1 MIRIESLYYAPV
13 KSLALASLER
23 ARLEKPGIPGD
34 RAFFIVDAEGRLAT
48 QREYGRL
55 VQVRPSYDAATGR
68 LELSFPDGRVVAG
81 VAEQGEAVTT
91 SFWEERAVEG
101 YAVPGDWGEALSEFI
116 GTKLTLVKAAKAGTS
131 FDGYPL
137 SLCSTASLNALA
149 RAAGRDAVDG
159 RRFRQNIYISGTA
172 PHEEDTWLGGEVRV
186 GSALL
191 RVKMLDPRCAMTTHS
206 PDTGEIDLNTL
217 KIIASY
223 RTDQPKQANFGVYCT
238 VAEPGEAAPGDDVVA
253 VGR

>member
-1 MIRIESLYYAPV
+1 MAIESLYCAPV
-13 KSLALASLER
+13 KSLALAPLER

-34 RAFFIVDAEGRLAT
+34 RAFFIVDGEGKLAT

-55 VQVRPSYDAATGR
+55 VQVRPAYDASSGH
-68 LELSFPDGRVVAG
+68 LVLSFPDGRVVEG
-81 VAEQGEAVTT
+81 VAEQGEAVATA
-91 SFWEERAVEG
+91 FWEERAVEG
-101 YAVPGDWGEALSEFI
+101 YAVRGEWSEALSEFI
-116 GTKLTLVKAAKAGTS
+116 GTKLTLVKAAKAGAS

-137 SLCSTASLNALA
+137 SMCSVASLDALA
-149 RAAGRDAVDG
+149 RAAGRETVDG
-159 RRFRQNIYISGTA
+159 RRFRQNIYVSGTA

-191 RVKMLDPRCAMTTHS
+191 RVKMLDSRCAVTTHS
-206 PDTGEIDLNTL
+206 PDTGEVDMNTL

-223 RTDQPKQANFGVYCT
+223 RTDQPKEVNFGVYCT
-238 VAEPGEAAPGDDVVA
+238 VAEPGEAAVGDDVVA